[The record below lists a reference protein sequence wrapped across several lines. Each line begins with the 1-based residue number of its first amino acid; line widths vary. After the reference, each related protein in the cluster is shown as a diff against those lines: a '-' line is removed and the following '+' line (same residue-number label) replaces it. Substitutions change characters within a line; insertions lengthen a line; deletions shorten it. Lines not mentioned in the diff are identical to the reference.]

1 MNTPTFGG
9 FEMNRDTPDL
19 IGAMVHAWLSR
30 LKVEMPHHIATTLAS
45 LFNNRDCLVQ
55 LDDSATDKT

>member
-1 MNTPTFGG
+1 
-9 FEMNRDTPDL
+9 MNRDTPDL